1 MDIEQAIK
9 TAIQYET
16 RVRDVYSD
24 AAGKS
29 GDETGRRVLQLLA
42 EEEQQ
47 HLDCLSEKLHEWK
60 QTGKVTPEKLKSAV
74 PSRQVIAQSM
84 QRLEP
89 GAPLPDGSGEL
100 ELLGRALLVEKE
112 TSGFYRQLV
121 LKLDAEGQAL
131 FEPFVDIEEGH
142 LMIVQAEI
150 DSLRGL
156 GYWFDFKEFD
166 LEAG

>member
-24 AAGKS
+24 ATGKS
-29 GDETGRRVLQLLA
+29 GDETGRRILQLLA
-42 EEEQQ
+42 DEEQQ
-47 HLDCLSEKLHEWK
+47 HMDYLSEKLHEWK

-74 PSRQVIAQSM
+74 PSQQVIAQNM

-100 ELLGRALLVEKE
+100 ELLGWALSVEKE
-112 TSGFYRQLV
+112 TSSFYQQMVRE
-121 LKLDAEGQAL
+121 LDPEGQAL

-150 DSLRGL
+150 DNIRGL
-156 GYWFDFKEFD
+156 GYWFDFREFD
-166 LEAG
+166 LESG